1 MTIDPL
7 SKLIF
12 AHRGDQSGHFDP
24 QDKTSIEER
33 LPAYLQAFLAGAH
46 GIECDVS
53 LSKDG
58 IFIVRHD
65 HDARIS
71 SPAIDSDLR
80 NKNIQT
86 PYFIY
91 EHTALELQK
100 LDPGILT
107 LTELLKVYQVMKS
120 LDPDFKITV
129 EIKEPTPNWSP
140 IQIAQKFKEHLKTLD
155 LYEDQD
161 IIILA
166 FNHMTLTHLHE
177 CHVLQPK
184 VWLFYALDEND
195 DLPHFHQGLP
205 NELMLRKFDQVKDF
219 IVGIGPDIQLVQKDL
234 ISFLKEKNLLLPL
247 YVWTFKMDLEAYER
261 AKPYVNVFLTDYPM
275 FAAKALKSDLQNRG
289 HHYQSLYDHFEIQSL
304 LYRKSF

>member
-12 AHRGDQSGHFDP
+12 AHRGDQSGHFQP

-53 LSKDG
+53 LSIDG
-58 IFIVRHD
+58 VFIVRHD

-71 SPAIDSDLR
+71 SPAIDHHLR

-91 EHTALELQK
+91 EHTALDLQK

-129 EIKEPTPNWSP
+129 EIKEPTSNCSP
-140 IQIAQKFKEHLKTLD
+140 VQIAQKFKEHLEALD
-155 LYEDQD
+155 LSKDQD

-166 FNHMTLTHLHE
+166 FNHMTLAHLHE

-195 DLPHFHQGLP
+195 DLPHFHEGLP

-219 IVGIGPDIQLVQKDL
+219 IVGIGPDIQLVQKEL

-275 FAAKALKSDLQNRG
+275 FAAKALKSDLKNRG
-289 HHYQSLYDHFEIQSL
+289 HHYQSLYDHIEIQSL